1 MHDEPTDNDATDSRV
16 LQDAARSECL
26 RLKDIHKFKKK
37 SMITSSQHT
46 TLSIGQLHI
55 LEMMNRCRTEESLR
69 QLKKLLFDFYS
80 KEAVAE
86 ADRLWEAG
94 VIDESKIEEWG
105 QEHMRTPYIHAK

>member
-1 MHDEPTDNDATDSRV
+1 M
-16 LQDAARSECL
+16 
-26 RLKDIHKFKKK
+26 
-37 SMITSSQHT
+37 SMTTTSQYT
-46 TLSIGQLHI
+46 NLSIGQLHI

-94 VIDESKIEEWG
+94 VINESKIEEWG